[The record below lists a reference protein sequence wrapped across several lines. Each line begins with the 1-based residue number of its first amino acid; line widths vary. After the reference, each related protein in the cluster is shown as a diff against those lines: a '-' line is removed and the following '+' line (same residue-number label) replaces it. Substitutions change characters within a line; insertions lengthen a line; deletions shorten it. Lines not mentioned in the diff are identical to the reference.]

1 MTILANH
8 AEIDGHAADVRQA
21 AAAAQDDFEACRA
34 QLASLQEAFEGE
46 TAVAFQ
52 ERYDEWQTASLQLTD
67 ALNGL
72 GQWLKA
78 ASDTLAEHDMG
89 GARSLRG

>member
-8 AEIDGHAADVRQA
+8 AEIEAHSADVQNA
-21 AAAAQDDFEACRA
+21 AAVAQDDFEACKA
-34 QLASLQEAFEGE
+34 QLASLQDAFEGQ
-46 TAVAFQ
+46 TATAFQ
-52 ERYDEWQTASLQLTD
+52 ERYDEWQAASLQLTD

-78 ASDTLAEHDMG
+78 ASDTLAQHDQG
-89 GARSLRG
+89 GAASLRG